1 MTDRRSREHRLSF
14 PLDEELAREM
24 RETIDK
30 VRSDP
35 RDKDHVAALVDTVL
49 KLTDAGLREYYVRP
63 LERARAGT
71 IALGTARVGIQTA
84 KRGISVIANKLLRGM
99 GEDQLRSIADS
110 MEGFLIR
117 AGAD

>member
-1 MTDRRSREHRLSF
+1 MTESGHQRYRLGF

-24 RETIDK
+24 RETIEK
-30 VRSDP
+30 IRSDP

-63 LERARAGT
+63 LEQARAGT
-71 IALGTARVGIQTA
+71 IALGTAKVGIQTA

-99 GEDQLRSIADS
+99 GEGQLRSIADS

-117 AGAD
+117 A